1 MDGWM
6 DKPRIDRARLTHSL
20 VSLLFLDTVSPDIPF
35 GVTKSTLVA
44 KIASLVNAKTI
55 EGVSD
60 LRDESDRNSGV
71 RIVVDLKRGVGV
83 EGIVD
88 KLFKHSQLEAR

>member
-1 MDGWM
+1 M
-6 DKPRIDRARLTHSL
+6 AFFFFSL
-20 VSLLFLDTVSPDIPF
+20 PSDVPY

-44 KIASLVNAKTI
+44 KIAALVNAKTI

-60 LRDESDRNSGV
+60 LRDESDRSSGV
-71 RIVVDLKRGVGV
+71 RIVVDLKRGVGA

-88 KLFKHSQLEAR
+88 KLYKHSQLEARWG